1 MGLCANDST
10 GIVIYGI
17 FATFYEK
24 GSRRQ
29 SYGSLIV
36 LMVSDNYLVST
47 DCSGV
52 LVCSSEIISAS
63 FITGSDDFGA

>member
-1 MGLCANDST
+1 MGLCAIDST

-29 SYGSLIV
+29 SYCS
-36 LMVSDNYLVST
+36 LMVWMTSDNYLAST
-47 DCSGV
+47 DRSGV

-63 FITGSDDFGA
+63 FITVSDDFGA